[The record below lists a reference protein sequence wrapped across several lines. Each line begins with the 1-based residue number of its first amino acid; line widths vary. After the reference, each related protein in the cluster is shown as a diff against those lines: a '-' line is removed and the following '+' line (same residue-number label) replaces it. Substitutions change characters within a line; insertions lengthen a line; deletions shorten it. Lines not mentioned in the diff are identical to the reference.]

1 MHITGCQP
9 VEVSETPQI
18 SSLKPSKTP
27 TVVEEELRCPEC
39 GSEHIVRDYSRG
51 EIVCDTCGLVIS
63 EGQIDEGPEWTAYSP
78 EESDKL
84 SRTGAPRSYSTGSMG
99 LTTVIP
105 SANRDARGNS
115 IPMKE
120 REKFYRIRKL
130 QRHSS
135 HSRPGERS
143 LPETLRSVDRVTA
156 LLGLPRP
163 VREEA
168 GFICKKALERGL
180 LRGRSIEA
188 LVAAAIYAACRITG
202 VPRTL
207 AELQQTTGIRKKVI
221 GKTYSALLRELGL
234 RVPPSKPA
242 DYVSR
247 FCSELG
253 LSQTV
258 HAEALRIIKEIEA
271 ADPSASLSPI
281 GTAASAIYLASL
293 SQGERRPQKAIAKVA
308 GVSEVTLRNR
318 FRFMDEKYM
327 QNLTLP
333 RGRVPRAQ
341 GGFSH

>member
-1 MHITGCQP
+1 MSQLT
-9 VEVSETPQI
+9 SR
-18 SSLKPSKTP
+18 KPSRTQV
-27 TVVEEELRCPEC
+27 VVEEELRCPEC
-39 GSEHIVRDYSRG
+39 RSEHIVRDYVRG

-63 EGQIDEGPEWTAYSP
+63 ESQIDEGPEWTAYSP

-105 SANRDARGNS
+105 SANRDARGNV

-143 LPETLRSVDRVTA
+143 LPETLRSVDRVTS

-168 GFICKKALERGL
+168 GFICKRALERGL

-188 LVAAAIYAACRITG
+188 LVAAATYAACRMTG

-207 AELQQTTGIRKKVI
+207 DEIHQTTGVRKKVI
-221 GKTYSALLRELGL
+221 GKTYSAVLRELGL
-234 RVPPSKPA
+234 RVPQSKPA

-253 LSQTV
+253 LSQNV
-258 HAEALRIIKEIEA
+258 QAEAMRIIKEIEA

-281 GTAASAIYLASL
+281 GTTASAIYLASL

-327 QNLTLP
+327 EKLVLP
-333 RGRVPRAQ
+333 RGRVPKAQ
-341 GGFSH
+341 GTVGH

>member
-1 MHITGCQP
+1 MP
-9 VEVSETPQI
+9 SSTPAE
-18 SSLKPSKTP
+18 P
-27 TVVEEELRCPEC
+27 VVEEDRFCPEC
-39 GSEHIVRDYSRG
+39 GSEHRVRDYARG

-63 EGQIDEGPEWTAYSP
+63 ESQIDEGPEWTAYSP

-84 SRTGAPRSYSTGSMG
+84 SRTGAPRSFSTGAMG

-105 SANRDARGNS
+105 SANRDARGNV

-188 LVAAAIYAACRITG
+188 LAAAATYAAGRITG
-202 VPRTL
+202 GPRTL
-207 AELQQTTGIRKKVI
+207 YGTQRPTGVR
-221 GKTYSALLRELGL
+221 
-234 RVPPSKPA
+234 
-242 DYVSR
+242 
-247 FCSELG
+247 
-253 LSQTV
+253 
-258 HAEALRIIKEIEA
+258 
-271 ADPSASLSPI
+271 
-281 GTAASAIYLASL
+281 
-293 SQGERRPQKAIAKVA
+293 
-308 GVSEVTLRNR
+308 
-318 FRFMDEKYM
+318 
-327 QNLTLP
+327 
-333 RGRVPRAQ
+333 
-341 GGFSH
+341 

>member
-1 MHITGCQP
+1 
-9 VEVSETPQI
+9 
-18 SSLKPSKTP
+18 
-27 TVVEEELRCPEC
+27 
-39 GSEHIVRDYSRG
+39 
-51 EIVCDTCGLVIS
+51 
-63 EGQIDEGPEWTAYSP
+63 
-78 EESDKL
+78 
-84 SRTGAPRSYSTGSMG
+84 
-99 LTTVIP
+99 
-105 SANRDARGNS
+105 
-115 IPMKE
+115 
-120 REKFYRIRKL
+120 
-130 QRHSS
+130 
-135 HSRPGERS
+135 
-143 LPETLRSVDRVTA
+143 
-156 LLGLPRP
+156 

-207 AELQQTTGIRKKVI
+207 DELQQTTGIRKKVI

-253 LSQTV
+253 LSQGV
-258 HAEALRIIKEIEA
+258 QAEALRIIKEIEA

-293 SQGERRPQKAIAKVA
+293 AAGERRPQKAIAKVA

-318 FRFMDEKYM
+318 FQFMEGFM
-327 QNLTLP
+327 QQLVLP
-333 RGRVPRAQ
+333 RGRAPKIGPSSQ
-341 GGFSH
+341 GPP

>member
-1 MHITGCQP
+1 MP
-9 VEVSETPQI
+9 
-18 SSLKPSKTP
+18 SSKPSKAE

-39 GSEHIVRDYSRG
+39 GSEHIVRDYARG

-63 EGQIDEGPEWTAYSP
+63 ESQIDEGPEWTAYSA

-84 SRTGAPRSYSTGSMG
+84 SRTGAPRSFSTGAMG

-105 SANRDARGNS
+105 SANRDARGNV

-168 GFICKKALERGL
+168 GFICKRALERGL

-188 LVAAAIYAACRITG
+188 LVAACRITG

-207 AELQQTTGIRKKVI
+207 DEIQQTTGVRKKVI

-253 LSQTV
+253 LSQNV

-341 GGFSH
+341 GGFTH